1 MKYYIFSKSIKVLPR
16 LKWLNVLVPSPV
28 KDWLTAS
35 DKSYIPVANNTPQ
48 YSDKQKHPAE
58 SKIIRVVELTPKP

>member
-1 MKYYIFSKSIKVLPR
+1 MKYYISKTIKVLPR
-16 LKWLNVLVPSPV
+16 LKWLNVFVPSQV

-35 DKSYIPVANNTPQ
+35 DKSFITVVDTQQ

-58 SKIIRVVELTPKP
+58 SRMVRVTDNTPRP